1 MTAKKKPEDD
11 STSDDKP
18 SVKMVE
24 IPFGGFTFT
33 VPKDRDDWDTRA
45 IIAFSRSR
53 ALVDQIRGI
62 ELQLGPANF
71 ALLVE
76 KAAPTAGPF
85 RKFTD
90 LFFETVKNEC
100 VN

>member
-1 MTAKKKPEDD
+1 M
-11 STSDDKP
+11 
-18 SVKMVE
+18 
-24 IPFGGFTFT
+24 
-33 VPKDRDDWDTRA
+33 
-45 IIAFSRSR
+45 
-53 ALVDQIRGI
+53 ALEELDPGRGI